1 MGSIELVLELAK
13 KAGIKG
19 QNETGLSPNELHFV
33 QLIVEECAHALA
45 VQICEREYAQARD
58 GLTLALKDHFMGED
72 EQ

>member
-1 MGSIELVLELAK
+1 MESIELVLELAK

-33 QLIVEECAHALA
+33 QLIVDECAHALA
-45 VQICEREYAQARD
+45 MQVAEDAYAKARE
-58 GLTLALKDHFMGED
+58 GMTLALRDYFMGED

>member
-1 MGSIELVLELAK
+1 MESIELVLELAK

-19 QNETGLSPNELHFV
+19 QNETDLSPNELHFV

-45 VQICEREYAQARD
+45 VQIGEREYAQARD